1 MPLPIHIPRINN
13 NDDTVRVSVV
23 PVAPGVFVRA
33 GDTVLEIESDKAA
46 ITVEAER
53 DGHVLAVL
61 AQEGETIAVGT
72 VALWLGEHA
81 GETVPNGA
89 VPAVSKAT
97 QHRPATAKAKA
108 LLQRYGLSEGDIAAV
123 GDRLSAAD
131 VEAHVAAHGLAEA
144 VSRPPAATQAPAP
157 LGPALPAP
165 ATIRSAQPARRG
177 MIASVGWQRDHASAA
192 YLEFPYDPTPWESYA
207 AGFARA
213 NRLLFS
219 PLLSLMAYRLVILA
233 REMPIVNATVL
244 ERPDGPVEVVY
255 DTVNLGFT
263 IQGGD
268 TLYLAVLAG
277 ADGLDEVG
285 FAARLA
291 DLQRRA
297 IARKLEPAEL
307 RGATIGFS
315 SMARWGVSR
324 HVPILAPWTAVMVA
338 HAVSGSGAS
347 RQAVLGAT
355 YDHRVLSGFDAAR
368 LLRALADPPAL
379 SPS

>member
-23 PVAPGVFVRA
+23 PVAPGAFVRA

-46 ITVEAER
+46 ITVEAEQ
-53 DGHVLAVL
+53 DGHVLAIL
-61 AQEGETIAVGT
+61 AQEGEMVAVGA
-72 VALWLGEHA
+72 VALWLGNHA
-81 GETVPNGA
+81 GEAVPNGA
-89 VPAVSKAT
+89 ASAVSENLR
-97 QHRPATAKAKA
+97 HRPATAKAKV
-108 LLQRYGLSEGDIAAV
+108 LLQRYGLAEGNIPAA
-123 GDRLSAAD
+123 GDRLTAAD
-131 VEAHVAAHGLAEA
+131 VEAHVAAHGLSEA
-144 VSRPPAATQAPAP
+144 VSLPPAPSQSPAP
-157 LGPALPAP
+157 PVPALPAP
-165 ATIRSAQPARRG
+165 ATIRSAEPARRA
-177 MIASVGWQRDHASAA
+177 MVASVAWQRDHASAT
-192 YLEFPYDPTPWESYA
+192 YLELPYDSAPWESYA
-207 AGFARA
+207 AEFARA

-219 PLLSLMAYRLVILA
+219 PLLSLMAYRLVVLA
-233 REMPIVNATVL
+233 REMPIVNATVV

-263 IQGGD
+263 IQGGE

-277 ADGLDEVG
+277 AEGLDEAG
-285 FAARLA
+285 FTARLA

-368 LLRALADPPAL
+368 LLRVLAAPPNP